1 MKDISI
7 DLPVKAVFS
16 AKECLWFLNR
26 GFDDCI
32 YTVYPDKVRR
42 AFQYKDELMLTDIY
56 ITTKCLRIS
65 WLTSEPSS
73 QAIDYVKTFVVN
85 WFDMNKDLQLFYNKL
100 SQNTALAYMP
110 SSYLGLRFVGMP
122 DIFEALSWAIIGQQI
137 NLTFAYK
144 MKRRLVE
151 RYGTSVKYE
160 NEKYYLFPS
169 PETIALAKIDDLRGM
184 QLSHKKAEY
193 LITAAKAIAAG
204 EISKKILLEQPDFPS
219 RIKLLTNFKGIG
231 RWTANYVLMKSL
243 KEPSCIPHGDAGL
256 IKALINHSILK
267 EKNDLSAMN
276 DLFDNFKGW
285 ESYLV
290 FYLWRSLA

>member
-7 DLPVKAVFS
+7 DLPAKTAFS

-26 GFDDCI
+26 GFDDCM
-32 YTVYPDKVRR
+32 YKVHPDKIRR
-42 AFQYKDELMLTDIY
+42 AFQYNDELMLTDIY
-56 ITTKCLRIS
+56 ITTRGLKIS
-65 WLTSEPSS
+65 WLTSEPSF

-85 WFDMNKDLQLFYNKL
+85 WFDLDNDLQLFYGKL

-110 SSYLGLRFVGMP
+110 SSYYGLRFVGMP
-122 DIFEALSWAIIGQQI
+122 DLFETLSWAIIGQQI

-151 RYGTSVKYE
+151 YYGTSIEYQDE
-160 NEKYYLFPS
+160 HYYLFPS
-169 PETIALAKIDDLRGM
+169 PQTIALAKIEDLREM

-193 LITAAKAIAAG
+193 LIIAAKALTSG
-204 EISKKILLEQPDFPS
+204 EISKKILLEQPDFSS
-219 RIKLLTNFKGIG
+219 RIKLLTNLKGIG
-231 RWTANYVLMKSL
+231 LWTANYVLMKSL

-256 IKALINHSILK
+256 IKALINHNILK
-267 EKNDLSAMN
+267 EKNDLSPMN
-276 DLFDNFKGW
+276 HLFENFKGW